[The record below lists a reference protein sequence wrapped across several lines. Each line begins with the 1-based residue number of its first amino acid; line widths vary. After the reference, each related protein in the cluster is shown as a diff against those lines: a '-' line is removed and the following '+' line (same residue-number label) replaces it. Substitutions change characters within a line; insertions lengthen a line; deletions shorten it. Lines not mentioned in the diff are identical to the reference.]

1 MLAAIAALALG
12 VAASGCAWLGP
23 DIVRVGRPA
32 YNDAILATNDE
43 QLLQNVVR
51 MRFVDS
57 LGFLAVNA
65 IHANVTFTATGTVN
79 VGFGPAS
86 NYAGQLVPFAGTL
99 STEQNPTIS
108 YSPVTGDQLLRQF
121 AAEIPLEQAI
131 LMINYSHDARPAWR
145 SLVRRVNNLRNP
157 DFPNP
162 PVLVVDPRFEEVVE
176 LAGRLQS
183 YGTLYWVK
191 LAGGATGSAI
201 VLHSYS
207 PQNSREVARLL
218 ELLAIRKP
226 ERDGDDVIIPV
237 QLSTGSPSP
246 NTISLE
252 TRSLLDLMR
261 LAAASIELPADT
273 PGAARFP
280 TPGPAAHG
288 LRIRSAEQHPPES
301 RVSTQYRGR
310 WYYIDNNDDASK
322 QWFQALQ
329 LLAGAQPAEGAGMA
343 PVLTIPV
350 SGRR

>member
-1 MLAAIAALALG
+1 MRSGGENAVDACVNCDCAQPPSVRANAALDSANTTGDEPVNQEVQGGSRGMLAAIAALALG

-79 VGFGPAS
+79 AGFGSAS
-86 NYAGQLVPFAGTL
+86 NYAGNLVPFAGTL

-121 AAEIPLEQAI
+121 AAEIPLDQAI

-162 PVLVVDPRFEEVVE
+162 PVLVVDPR
-176 LAGRLQS
+176 LRR
-183 YGTLYWVK
+183 WW
-191 LAGGATGSAI
+191 
-201 VLHSYS
+201 
-207 PQNSREVARLL
+207 NSRAGCRVTAR
-218 ELLAIRKP
+218 
-226 ERDGDDVIIPV
+226 
-237 QLSTGSPSP
+237 
-246 NTISLE
+246 
-252 TRSLLDLMR
+252 
-261 LAAASIELPADT
+261 SI
-273 PGAARFP
+273 G
-280 TPGPAAHG
+280 
-288 LRIRSAEQHPPES
+288 
-301 RVSTQYRGR
+301 
-310 WYYIDNNDDASK
+310 
-322 QWFQALQ
+322 
-329 LLAGAQPAEGAGMA
+329 
-343 PVLTIPV
+343 
-350 SGRR
+350 